1 MTKLKAL
8 LLVGTLKATREL
20 SNTYILS
27 EFLVKH
33 LEKFETECEII
44 RLVDYNIKA
53 GVYTKID
60 ADDWPLIYEKIM
72 LSDIIIFATPVW
84 WGIQSSEIQKVIERL
99 DELHDE
105 IMDNGKSKLL
115 NKVAGIVVSGDSDG
129 AEHIIGNLTNFFI
142 ALGFTTPPFGTLTVL
157 WSGLAKKSEKTK
169 EEIWKY
175 FQDTYTTT
183 AEKAAR
189 NLTFMA
195 ELLRKNPLPD

>member
-1 MTKLKAL
+1 MAKLKAL
-8 LLVGTLKATREL
+8 LLVGTLKATPEL
-20 SNTYILS
+20 SHTYVLS
-27 EFLVKH
+27 EFLVKQ
-33 LEKFETECEII
+33 LEKFETECEIV
-44 RLVDYNIKA
+44 RLVDYNVKA

-60 ADDWPLIYEKIM
+60 ADDWPMIYEKII

-84 WGIQSSEIQKVIERL
+84 WGIHSSEIQKVIERL
-99 DELHDE
+99 DEVHDE
-105 IMDNGKSKLL
+105 IMENDKSKLL
-115 NKVAGIVVSGDSDG
+115 NKVAGIVVTGDSDG

-157 WSGLAKKSEKTK
+157 WPGLAKKSEKTK

-175 FQDTYTTT
+175 FQDTYTST

>member
-8 LLVGTLKATREL
+8 LLVGTLKATPEL

-60 ADDWPLIYEKIM
+60 TDDWPLIYEKIM
-72 LSDIIIFATPVW
+72 ISDIIIFATPVW
-84 WGIQSSEIQKVIERL
+84 WGIQLSEIQKVIERL
-99 DELHDE
+99 DEVHDK
-105 IMDNGKSKLL
+105 IMENGKSKLL

-129 AEHIIGNLTNFFI
+129 AEHIIGNLINFFI
-142 ALGFTTPPFGTLTVL
+142 ALGLTTPPFGTLTVL
-157 WSGLAKKSEKTK
+157 WPGLAKKSEKTE
-169 EEIWKY
+169 EEIWTH
-175 FQDTYTTT
+175 FQDTYTST

>member
-1 MTKLKAL
+1 MGKLKAL
-8 LLVGTLKATREL
+8 LLVGTLKATPEP

-27 EFLVKH
+27 EFLVKQ
-33 LEKFETECEII
+33 LEKFETECEIV
-44 RLVDYNIKA
+44 RLVDYNVKA

-60 ADDWPLIYEKIM
+60 ADEWPLIYEKIL

-99 DELHDE
+99 DKVHDE
-105 IMDNGKSKLL
+105 IMENGKSKLL

-157 WSGLAKKSEKTK
+157 WPGLAKKSEKIK

-175 FQDTYTTT
+175 FQDTYTST

>member
-1 MTKLKAL
+1 MGKLKAL
-8 LLVGTLKATREL
+8 LLVGTLKATSEL

-27 EFLVKH
+27 EFLLKH
-33 LEKFETECEII
+33 LEKFDTECEIL

-60 ADDWPLIYEKIM
+60 TDDWPLIYEKIM

-99 DELHDE
+99 DEVHDE
-105 IMDNGKSKLL
+105 ILDNGKSKLL
-115 NKVAGIVVSGDSDG
+115 NKVAGIIVTGDSDG

-157 WSGLAKKSEKTK
+157 WSGLAKKSKK
-169 EEIWKY
+169 QKKRFGNIFKILILL
-175 FQDTYTTT
+175 QQSCS
-183 AEKAAR
+183 
-189 NLTFMA
+189 
-195 ELLRKNPLPD
+195 ELNFHG

>member
-1 MTKLKAL
+1 MAKLKAL
-8 LLVGTLKATREL
+8 VLVGTLKATPEL

-27 EFLVKH
+27 KFLVKH

-60 ADDWPLIYEKIM
+60 VDDWPMIYEKIL

-99 DELHDE
+99 DEVHDE
-105 IMDNGKSKLL
+105 IMKNGKSKLL
-115 NKVAGIVVSGDSDG
+115 NKVAGIVVTGDSDG
-129 AEHIIGNLTNFFI
+129 AEHIIGNLTNFFL

-157 WSGLAKKSEKTK
+157 WPGLAKKSEKTE
-169 EEIWKY
+169 EEILKY
-175 FQDTYTTT
+175 FQDTYTST

-195 ELLRKNPLPD
+195 ELLRKNPLSD